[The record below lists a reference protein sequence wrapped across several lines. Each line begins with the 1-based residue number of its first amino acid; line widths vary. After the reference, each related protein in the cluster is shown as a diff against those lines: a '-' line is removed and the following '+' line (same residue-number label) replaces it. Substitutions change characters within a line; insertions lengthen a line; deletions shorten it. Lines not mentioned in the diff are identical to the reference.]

1 VTARLARA
9 GLLAAMV
16 AATALPAA
24 AGEDAE
30 MRQRPP
36 AERNSRT
43 AGCIARVTQ
52 QYAPPADDRD
62 DRAAPERRADG
73 LRPAERLGAAVYARC
88 GLPR

>member
-1 VTARLARA
+1 MTARLARA
-9 GLLAAMV
+9 GLLAAVV
-16 AATALPAA
+16 AATLPAA

-52 QYAPPADDRD
+52 QYAPPADDR
-62 DRAAPERRADG
+62 AAPERRTDG